1 MTFNLPIS
9 RSRSTNVA
17 NNRSNIE
24 NIFEE
29 FFNDFNRLSSPL
41 LSETMMRTSLL
52 PRLNISEADN
62 KYFIE
67 VELPGVKQND
77 LELKLDNNILII
89 KGKTEES
96 EEDKE
101 RNYFMRERYYGY
113 FQRSLT
119 LPNNINED
127 DINATFKDGI
137 LNIEITK
144 NRKSLPKENYA
155 RIIV

>member
-1 MTFNLPIS
+1 MTLNLPIF
-9 RSRSTNVA
+9 RSRSTDIA

-41 LSETMMRTSLL
+41 LSETMRANLL
-52 PRLNISEADN
+52 PRLNISETDS

-67 VELPGVKQND
+67 AELPGVKQND
-77 LELKLDNNILII
+77 VELKLDNNILII
-89 KGKTEES
+89 KGKAEES
-96 EEDKE
+96 TENKE
-101 RNYFMRERYYGY
+101 RNYFMRERYHGS
-113 FQRSLT
+113 FQRSLK

-144 NRKSLPKENYA
+144 KLENSTKK
-155 RIIV
+155 IEVKTK

>member
-1 MTFNLPIS
+1 MTLNLPIF
-9 RSRSTNVA
+9 RSRSTDIA
-17 NNRSNIE
+17 NNRTNIE

-41 LSETMMRTSLL
+41 LSETMKANLL
-52 PRLNISEADN
+52 PRLNISEIDS

-67 VELPGVKQND
+67 AELPGVKQND
-77 LELKLDNNILII
+77 VELKLDNNILII
-89 KGKTEES
+89 KGKAEES
-96 EEDKE
+96 TENKE
-101 RNYFMRERYYGY
+101 RNYFMRERYHGS
-113 FQRSLT
+113 FQRSLK

-144 NRKSLPKENYA
+144 KLENS
-155 RIIV
+155 IKKIEVKTK

>member
-1 MTFNLPIS
+1 MTFNLPIF
-9 RSRSTNVA
+9 RSRSTDIT
-17 NNRSNIE
+17 NNRGNME

-29 FFNDFNRLSSPL
+29 FFNDFNRLSSHL
-41 LSETMMRTSLL
+41 LSETMRASLL

-62 KYFIE
+62 KYLIE
-67 VELPGVKQND
+67 AELPGVKQND

-89 KGKTEES
+89 KGKTEENN
-96 EEDKE
+96 ENKE
-101 RNYFMRERYYGY
+101 RNYFMRERYYGS

-119 LPNNINED
+119 LPNNTNED

-144 NRKSLPKENYA
+144 KLENSTKK
-155 RIIV
+155 IEVKTK

>member
-1 MTFNLPIS
+1 MTLNLPIF
-9 RSRSTNVA
+9 RSRSTDIA

-41 LSETMMRTSLL
+41 LSETMRANLL
-52 PRLNISEADN
+52 PRLNISETDS

-67 VELPGVKQND
+67 AELPGVKQND
-77 LELKLDNNILII
+77 VELKLDNNILII
-89 KGKTEES
+89 KGNAEETN
-96 EEDKE
+96 ENKE
-101 RNYFMRERYYGY
+101 RNYFMRERYHGS
-113 FQRSLT
+113 FQRSLK

-127 DINATFKDGI
+127 DISATFKDDI

-144 NRKSLPKENYA
+144 KLENSTKK
-155 RIIV
+155 IEVKTK

>member
-1 MTFNLPIS
+1 MTFNLPIF
-9 RSRSTNVA
+9 RSRSTDIT
-17 NNRSNIE
+17 NNRGNME

-41 LSETMMRTSLL
+41 LSETMRASLL

-62 KYFIE
+62 KYLIE
-67 VELPGVKQND
+67 AELPGVKQND

-89 KGKTEES
+89 KGKTEENN
-96 EEDKE
+96 ENKE
-101 RNYFMRERYYGY
+101 RNYFMRERYYGS

-119 LPNNINED
+119 LPNNTNED

-144 NRKSLPKENYA
+144 KLENSTKK
-155 RIIV
+155 IEVKTK

>member
-1 MTFNLPIS
+1 MTLNLPIF
-9 RSRSTNVA
+9 RSRSTDIT

-29 FFNDFNRLSSPL
+29 FLNDFNRISPL
-41 LSETMMRTSLL
+41 LSETMRASLL
-52 PRLNISEADN
+52 PRLNISETDN

-67 VELPGVKQND
+67 AELPGVKQSD
-77 LELKLDNNILII
+77 LELKLDNNILVI

-96 EEDKE
+96 KESKE
-101 RNYFMRERYYGY
+101 RNYFMRERYYGS

-119 LPNNINED
+119 LPNNINEN
-127 DINATFKDGI
+127 DITANFKDGI

-144 NRKSLPKENYA
+144 KLENSTKNIEVKA
-155 RIIV
+155 Q

>member
-1 MTFNLPIS
+1 MTFNLPILK
-9 RSRSTNVA
+9 SRSTDIA
-17 NNRSNIE
+17 SNRRNIE

-29 FFNDFNRLSSPL
+29 FFNDFHRLSSPL
-41 LSETMMRTSLL
+41 LSETVRASFL
-52 PRLNISEADN
+52 PKLNISETDN

-67 VELPGVKQND
+67 AELPGVKQD
-77 LELKLDNNILII
+77 EVELKLDNNILTM
-89 KGKTEES
+89 KGKTEENN
-96 EEDKE
+96 EKKE
-101 RNYFMRERYYGY
+101 RNYFMRERYYGS

-144 NRKSLPKENYA
+144 KQENSTKK
-155 RIIV
+155 IEVKTK

>member
-1 MTFNLPIS
+1 MTFNLPIF
-9 RSRSTNVA
+9 RSRSTDIT
-17 NNRSNIE
+17 NNRGNME

-41 LSETMMRTSLL
+41 LSETMRASLL

-62 KYFIE
+62 KYLIE
-67 VELPGVKQND
+67 AELPGVKQND

-89 KGKTEES
+89 KGKTEENN
-96 EEDKE
+96 ENKE
-101 RNYFMRERYYGY
+101 RNYFMRERYYGS

-119 LPNNINED
+119 LPNNTNED

-144 NRKSLPKENYA
+144 KLENSTKK
-155 RIIV
+155 IKVKTK

>member
-41 LSETMMRTSLL
+41 LSETMMRASLL

-67 VELPGVKQND
+67 AELPGVKQND
-77 LELKLDNNILII
+77 LELKLENNILII

-96 EEDKE
+96 NENKE
-101 RNYFMRERYYGY
+101 RNYFMRERYYGS

-119 LPNNINED
+119 LPNNTNED
-127 DINATFKDGI
+127 DINASFKDGI

-144 NRKSLPKENYA
+144 KLENSTKK
-155 RIIV
+155 IEVKTK